1 MGDENH
7 ADSEPVCVTVVI
19 AEKIEFTVIFKVVN
33 GSWDDGS
40 RDEKT
45 VVLSGTAGEE
55 LKLTEEDIPS
65 VGSKPDTGY
74 QAGSWDEE
82 PTAGMKIT
90 ESKTFLYTYAEK
102 QVDPMPLNVEI
113 HNYTNTGANGVPGDV
128 PRTEFKVTVEI
139 VDKESGE
146 VVSTAADVAF
156 EVMGGPNSAKVS
168 LENVEFDQKV
178 SDLSEAKYQVVV
190 TGFPAKVTGVAPMSQ
205 EYALS
210 YTAWPGGSKLLT
222 IYLKWDDGKRSE
234 PERIKVY
241 ALPEDEI
248 GAYTIRKDGTKEYL
262 IFHTYDI
269 CMRWLGSDELCRGYE
284 RCFHKENAYINPFV
298 TATGVIGENLN

>member
-1 MGDENH
+1 MQYALGDANGATQPYTTSIPTATDAGTYYVWYKVVGDENH
-7 ADSEPVCVTVVI
+7 TDSEPVCVTVVI
-19 AEKIEFTVIFKVVN
+19 
-33 GSWDDGS
+33 
-40 RDEKT
+40 
-45 VVLSGTAGEE
+45 
-55 LKLTEEDIPS
+55 
-65 VGSKPDTGY
+65 
-74 QAGSWDEE
+74 
-82 PTAGMKIT
+82 
-90 ESKTFLYTYAEK
+90 AEK

-128 PRTEFKVTVEI
+128 PRTEFKVTVQI

-156 EVMGGPNSAKVS
+156 EVMGGPNSVKVS
-168 LENVEFDQKV
+168 LENVEFNEKV

-205 EYALS
+205 VYTLS
-210 YTAWPGGSKLLT
+210 YTAWPGGSKLIT

-248 GAYTIRKDGTKEYL
+248 GAYTIRRDGTKEYL